1 MTSVKF
7 ARVAD
12 EGKTVGEKV
21 RISELGLNAVE
32 TIQ

>member
-1 MTSVKF
+1 VKF

-12 EGKTVGEKV
+12 EGKTFGEKV
-21 RISELGLNAVE
+21 RISEPGLNAVE